1 MERSFTAVVH
11 QGDDGTFWAQVE
23 ELPGCFATGDDLDE
37 LREAVEEA
45 ILMYLAPAEAP
56 QQPGHASLPER
67 RWKVEGNLTL
77 TPA

>member
-1 MERSFTAVVH
+1 MERSFTAIVH
-11 QGDDGTFWAQVE
+11 QGEDGTFWAQVR

-37 LREAVEEA
+37 LREALEEA

-56 QQPGHASLPER
+56 QQSGHTSLPER

>member
-45 ILMYLAPAEAP
+45 ILMYLARAEAP
-56 QQPGHASLPER
+56 QPGHTSLPER